1 MKKIF
6 LLFIAFVA
14 ILLIPQDLM
23 AQDQEKKVTKEVRV
37 EKQKQKRADV
47 VPVRKNTKQAPQVPV
62 NQSQKAVKKE
72 AKKDETEVVLRRKHV
87 VPQKNGEEKEIEMI
101 AKPLKKKTDKK
112 RGKSNIKEPEK
123 Q

>member
-23 AQDQEKKVTKEVRV
+23 AQDQEKKVTKEIRV

-72 AKKDETEVVLRRKHV
+72 AKKDETQVVLRRKHV

-101 AKPLKKKTDKK
+101 AKPFKKKTDKK
-112 RGKSNIKEPEK
+112 RGKSSIKEPEK

>member
-23 AQDQEKKVTKEVRV
+23 AQDQEKKVTKEIRV